1 VPCNGQADH
10 RSWTHGS
17 PPPFPPF
24 KPYNTRCRSHERGR
38 HISMKVVCS
47 YSDYCTLH
55 CDRRQYQRVM
65 TKQQQSLPRVSAAS
79 YSPTDLSTHTQGTC
93 RPLSNLSTTT
103 NDSRSLCRNAQ
114 QNTPPRHPQAFGL
127 SAMKKDMLRRKIKG
141 CCRRRA
147 GTRCLGRISS
157 QTAWAKVAQ
166 EREASNAGTTAHRTR
181 ILERRIIQHRIR
193 YRNQRNHLLR
203 IGSAAH

>member
-1 VPCNGQADH
+1 
-10 RSWTHGS
+10 
-17 PPPFPPF
+17 
-24 KPYNTRCRSHERGR
+24 
-38 HISMKVVCS
+38 
-47 YSDYCTLH
+47 
-55 CDRRQYQRVM
+55 
-65 TKQQQSLPRVSAAS
+65 LPRVSAAS
-79 YSPTDLSTHTQGTC
+79 CPPTDLSTHTQGTC

-141 CCRRRA
+141 GCRRRA

-166 EREASNAGTTAHRTR
+166 ERAASNAGTTAHTNKDIGKKDYSAQNQISQPAESSPSDQISSPLTNTCFAKPWSGFRNFVQSTP
-181 ILERRIIQHRIR
+181 IRRD
-193 YRNQRNHLLR
+193 
-203 IGSAAH
+203 